1 MEQGAARQ
9 GREQPA
15 SRAHELPAVLR
26 QYRVLVQ
33 LGCLAVLEPELSLRE
48 SPVLELHERQLVGEA
63 AAMEPTSDLRWQQA
77 EASTVI
83 AGVEAAAEPLGPQR
97 LLVWSTGRQL
107 HAV

>member
-1 MEQGAARQ
+1 M
-9 GREQPA
+9 
-15 SRAHELPAVLR
+15 
-26 QYRVLVQ
+26 LVQ